1 MFSPSFEW
9 NAVGRRAC
17 ASAPAAAWDCNPE
30 GDSEPVANMLGWR
43 FVRIPEN
50 VLRESKPFKES
61 FKEQRRSSTPRSWTY
76 TYTKT
81 LGGWALV
88 APAFRPASLAFR
100 AWSRYGDC
108 RTSATACGSKVPGET
123 SNPLSLL
130 SGARRLRAFAK
141 GTSLPL

>member
-9 NAVGRRAC
+9 NAVGRPAS

-30 GDSEPVANMLGWR
+30 GESEPVANMLGWR

-61 FKEQRRSSTPRSWTY
+61 FKELRRSSTPRSWTY

-81 LGGWALV
+81 LGG
-88 APAFRPASLAFR
+88 
-100 AWSRYGDC
+100 G
-108 RTSATACGSKVPGET
+108 
-123 SNPLSLL
+123 PL
-130 SGARRLRAFAK
+130 
-141 GTSLPL
+141 